1 MTKPHYRRTSD
12 GGTVRVSDGL
22 QNVVSGMGTARDKA
36 ASAIYVMN
44 FMADDQIEAAYRTSA
59 MAQRI
64 IDIPAED
71 AGREWRE
78 WKAKKEQISAI
89 EAEEKRLGLQR
100 KLIDAIRAAR
110 CWGGGAI
117 FIGDGASELSEELV
131 PDKIGKGGIKYL
143 TMLRRQ
149 ELNAGEI
156 ERDPR
161 EASYGRPK
169 EYTINTP
176 NGAVRI
182 HPSRLVILPGKIAPG
197 GNIIQS
203 NNWGDSVLN
212 TVLSV
217 VQRDEAS
224 SANVESLMYEAK
236 VDVLKVKNL
245 TDNLRNQGA
254 KYEELLLRRFQLANM
269 GKGINGALLLD
280 ADEDYQQKSA
290 SFGGIP
296 DIMDKFA
303 IRVSAAS
310 SIPMTRLFGTS
321 PGGLNSTGES
331 DLRGY
336 YDLVR
341 VHQTLWIEP
350 EMQILDECLIRSALG
365 SRPDEL
371 HYSWRPLWQLSEKE
385 ITENADK
392 LMSAAEKADRIGI
405 TSTEALGKAAVNALT
420 ESGAFPGLESYDG
433 EFGGD
438 DPDTEEESSALENR
452 SETGID
458 DAAPRTLY
466 VSRRVENA
474 AELIAWAKEQGFKS
488 TLPADDL
495 HVTIAFSRKTVDWM
509 KAGQPWGEQIEV
521 PAGGPRLMEQFGEA
535 RVFLFASSHL
545 SWRHEEIKRAGATWD
560 HPEYQPHIT
569 ISYDEDAP
577 DLSEVEPYKGRIVLG
592 PELFSEIKENW
603 KEGISEE

>member
-1 MTKPHYRRTSD
+1 LTKPHYRRTSN
-12 GGTVRVSDGL
+12 GGTVQVSDGL

-36 ASAIYVMN
+36 AGAIYVMSVL
-44 FMADDQIEAAYRTSA
+44 ADDQIEAAYRTSA
-59 MAQRI
+59 LAQRI

-78 WKAKKEQISAI
+78 WNAQKEQISAI

-100 KLIDAIRAAR
+100 KLIDAIKAAR

-117 FIGDGASELSEELV
+117 FIGDGASDLSQELV
-131 PDKIGKGGIKYL
+131 PDRIGKGGIKYL

-149 ELNAGEI
+149 ELNAGEL

-161 EASYGRPK
+161 EPGYGRPK

-176 NGAVRI
+176 SGAVNI

-197 GNIIQS
+197 GNIIQA
-203 NNWGDSVLN
+203 NNWGDSVLS
-212 TVLSV
+212 TVLSA
-217 VQRDEAS
+217 VQRDESS
-224 SANVESLMYEAK
+224 SANAESLMYEAK

-254 KYEELLLRRFQLANM
+254 KYEELLLRRFHLANL

-310 SIPMTRLFGTS
+310 GIPMTRLFGTS

-350 EMQILDECLIRSALG
+350 ELQILDECLIRSALG
-365 SRPDEL
+365 SRPAEL

-385 ITENADK
+385 IAENADK

-405 TSTEALGKAAVNALT
+405 TSPEALGKAAVNALT
-420 ESGAFPGLESYDG
+420 ESGAFPGLESYAD
-433 EFGGD
+433 EFGEDEPD
-438 DPDTEEESSALENR
+438 D
-452 SETGID
+452 D
-458 DAAPRTLY
+458 DEGA
-466 VSRRVENA
+466 
-474 AELIAWAKEQGFKS
+474 
-488 TLPADDL
+488 
-495 HVTIAFSRKTVDWM
+495 
-509 KAGQPWGEQIEV
+509 
-521 PAGGPRLMEQFGEA
+521 
-535 RVFLFASSHL
+535 
-545 SWRHEEIKRAGATWD
+545 IK
-560 HPEYQPHIT
+560 
-569 ISYDEDAP
+569 
-577 DLSEVEPYKGRIVLG
+577 
-592 PELFSEIKENW
+592 
-603 KEGISEE
+603 